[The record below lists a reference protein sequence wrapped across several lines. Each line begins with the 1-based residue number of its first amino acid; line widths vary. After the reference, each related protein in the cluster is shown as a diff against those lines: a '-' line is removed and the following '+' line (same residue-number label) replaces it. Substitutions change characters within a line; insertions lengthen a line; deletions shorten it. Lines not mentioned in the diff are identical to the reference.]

1 MPRVTPALL
10 LTFTHALAL
19 GAGWIAY
26 QTTQTDPPADKQTAP
41 ASDHSPRDKEL
52 SRRAQR
58 IIDAARTAADQ
69 TYHRGLSP
77 EDKEEIG
84 QAIRSIRIPDDI
96 PAALE
101 TIALSYHAE
110 PGESGPLNPEA
121 AALLYHWLARDPEA
135 AFAWAK
141 TLSGPVNGLVGDHLG
156 KAFAMQAELQEPASL
171 LPMLLVAEKHAQ
183 GRGMASILADRVAR
197 QHDATLIAR
206 VKASASKETWN
217 EFMWCL
223 PREWPADRSA
233 DFVQFAIDQDSL
245 DIIAAFKPGPDLSWG
260 HWMKNLLED
269 ESVPESFREKLRN
282 HPRLRQQMSVD
293 TTLPLADRLALSGR
307 PDTPQ
312 TRADIGRRDIE
323 NFLGNE
329 DDWPRAVKLGE
340 ATAAE
345 VLAAVTAANPDIAAS
360 SPDMVRDLVFSRLV
374 KHDPAA
380 AMSLLAALPP
390 DERSQRALYAART
403 DLKDATPPTFLAL
416 LQQVPSDSPGQWEDR
431 LDAWNRS
438 SIYQHDWNGE
448 HYTAWVKAL
457 PPGLDREMALYSL
470 ARRTEKQ
477 DPELA
482 ASLRAGITDPTLKSR
497 LPAAP

>member
-1 MPRVTPALL
+1 MPRRTRALL
-10 LTFTHALAL
+10 FTLTHALAL
-19 GAGWIAY
+19 GAGWAAY
-26 QTTQTDPPADKQTAP
+26 QAANPTPSSDRPSSPAAAHP
-41 ASDHSPRDKEL
+41 PRDKEL

-58 IIDAARTAADQ
+58 IIDAARAAAGQ
-69 TYHRGLSP
+69 PFHRGLNP
-77 EDKEEIG
+77 DQKTEIE
-84 QAIRSIRIPDDI
+84 QAIRTTRIPEDI
-96 PAALE
+96 AAALE

-141 TLSGPVNGLVGDHLG
+141 TLSGPVNSLVGDHLW

-197 QHDATLIAR
+197 QPDATLIAR

-223 PREWPADRSA
+223 PREWPAERGA
-233 DFVQFAIDQDSL
+233 DFVKFAMEQGSPE
-245 DIIAAFKPGPDLSWG
+245 IIAAFKPGPGLSWG
-260 HWMKNLLED
+260 RWMKQLLED
-269 ESVPESFREKLRN
+269 ESVPASFREQLRD
-282 HPRLRQQMSVD
+282 HPRLKNQMSVD

-307 PDTPQ
+307 PDTPE
-312 TRADIGRRDIE
+312 TWADIGRRDIE

-374 KHDPAA
+374 KQDPAA
-380 AMSLLAALPP
+380 AMSLLAAFPP
-390 DERSQRALYAART
+390 EERSQRALYAART

-416 LQQVPSDSPGQWEDR
+416 LQQVPADSPGQWEDR

-438 SIYQHDWNGE
+438 SSYQHNWNGE
-448 HYTAWVKAL
+448 HYTAWVQAL
-457 PPGLDREMALYSL
+457 PPGLDREMALYAL
-470 ARRTEKQ
+470 ARKIEKQ
-477 DPELA
+477 DPALA
-482 ASLRAGITDPTLKSR
+482 ASLRADITDPTLKSR
-497 LPAAP
+497 LPASP